1 MLTDY
6 DEGKKLANIAL
17 AKLRKEDIIHRGF
30 LRPLEIALKTR
41 SSETNYTLSSRI
53 APEHQQFMPEDESQ
67 SHVAPNSLPCGL
79 RIAVKQSICDNRFI
93 LKDVTAVED
102 TSSF

>member
-41 SSETNYTLSSRI
+41 SSEPNHPLSSRI
-53 APEHQQFMPEDESQ
+53 APEHQHFLPEEETQ
-67 SHVAPNSLPCGL
+67 GHLAPNSLPCGL
-79 RIAVKQSICDNRFI
+79 RIAVKQSICDNRFT
-93 LKDVTAVED
+93 LKDVTALEE
-102 TSSF
+102 TASF